1 MFAMNYSD
9 FRSVNKWFEESFRD
23 NWERPALSNY
33 NGMTL
38 SYKDLARRIEE
49 LHLIYTHCGLKR
61 GDKVAIC
68 GKNQANWA
76 VAFMSALTYGAVP
89 VPILHEFKPGN
100 VHHLVNH
107 SESRVLFVDDQVWEN
122 LNEAE
127 MPGLEAVVQI
137 NALKVLV
144 ARNSEVEYAKEH
156 LMDLFSEK
164 YPKGF
169 GPKDLNYFQDSQDD
183 IAIINYTSGTSGF
196 SKGVVLSYLN
206 IWSNLDFSL
215 RVHGQMVNTSNIIA
229 ILPSAHMYGL
239 MFEVLYQLSR
249 GVHIHFLTR
258 VPSPKI
264 IMQAMSDVK
273 PDLIISVPLIIEKIY
288 KNMLKPELEK
298 AGVRTMRKWLPGF
311 QAIMLMKMR
320 SKLVE
325 AFGGRFAEI
334 IIGGAAFNKEVE
346 SFFHKMKFPFTVGYG
361 MTECGPI
368 ITYVPWRE
376 AKVGSSG
383 KAAPHMEVKIDS
395 SDPQNIPGE
404 ILCRGANVFM
414 GYYRNEEA
422 TAKVFTQDG
431 WFRTGDMGVIDAD
444 GYLYIKGRNKCMILG
459 ANGQNIYPEELE
471 TVINNLPYVID
482 SLVVEDDGNL
492 TALIYPDFRQAEKDG
507 FNQNALKEA
516 LEKEIAEANT
526 DFPNYS
532 KIKKVEVMPEDF
544 ERTPKKSIKRYL
556 YQR

>member
-1 MFAMNYSD
+1 MNYSD

>member
-1 MFAMNYSD
+1 MIYND
-9 FRSVNKWFEESFRD
+9 FRSVNKWFEQSFRD

-38 SYKDLARRIEE
+38 CYKDLSRRIEE
-49 LHLIYTHCGLKR
+49 LHIIYTNCGLRR
-61 GDKVAIC
+61 GDKIAIC
-68 GKNQANWA
+68 GKNHANWA

-144 ARNSEVEYAKEH
+144 ERNSEVEYSKEH
-156 LMDLFSEK
+156 LTELFSQK
-164 YPKGF
+164 YPNGF
-169 GPKDLNYFQDSQDD
+169 GPGDLNYYEDSSDD
-183 IAIINYTSGTSGF
+183 VAVINYTSGTSGF
-196 SKGVVLSYLN
+196 SKGVVLSFLN
-206 IWSNLDFSL
+206 IWSNMDFSL
-215 RVHGQMVNTSNIIA
+215 RVHGQMTNTSNIIA

-239 MFEVLYQLSR
+239 MFEVLYQLSK

-264 IMQAMSDVK
+264 ILNAMSDVK

-298 AGVRTMRKWLPGF
+298 AGIRTMRKWLPGF
-311 QAIMLMKMR
+311 EAIMLGKMR
-320 SKLVE
+320 NKLVE
-325 AFGGRFAEI
+325 AFGGRFAEV

-346 SFFHKMKFPFTVGYG
+346 AFFHKMKFPFTVGYG

-368 ITYVPWRE
+368 ITYVPWRA

-383 KAAPHMEVKIDS
+383 KAAPHMEIKIDS
-395 SDPQNIPGE
+395 ADPENIPGE
-404 ILCRGANVFM
+404 ILCRGANVFK

-422 TAKVFTQDG
+422 TDKVFTADG

-444 GYLYIKGRNKCMILG
+444 GYLYIRGRNKCMILG
-459 ANGQNIYPEELE
+459 PNGQNIYPEELE
-471 TVINNLPYVID
+471 TVVNNLPYVID
-482 SLVVEDDGNL
+482 SLVVEDNGSL
-492 TALIYPDFRQAEKDG
+492 TVLIYPDFHQAENDG
-507 FNQNALKEA
+507 MNHQALKEI
-516 LEKEIAEANT
+516 LEKEISDANV